1 MSMLKPVLKTRLE
14 TNIFVPTL
22 SPEIQIMLDKAAEFM
37 TNTKDLSHG
46 IDHIYNLLKSAN
58 RFFKST
64 GDKFDIDKEVLLLSL
79 YWHDVWKSQNIP
91 TPANYLFH
99 QLYEGLGSMFMF
111 KKQARTAGL
120 SPRINRA
127 VSYAIRKHSLVQF
140 RPAKTLEAQLLWDMD
155 MLDFWNLQRVQAFFK
170 NFTWAN
176 IFIFDSYVLY
186 MRKVGL
192 PLNFEW
198 TKNEVKK
205 RKAFFFEAMAQFRE
219 SLVNG
224 NKTPEP
230 GLVQS
235 PTMYTN
241 LYSLRSLQGLRD
253 SDDKP

>member
-1 MSMLKPVLKTRLE
+1 MLKPIVKTRLE
-14 TNIFVPTL
+14 TNLFVPTL
-22 SPEIQIMLDKAAEFM
+22 SHEIQIMLDKAVDFM

-46 IDHIYNLLKSAN
+46 IDHIDNLLKSAN

-64 GDKFDIDKEVLLLSL
+64 GDRFAIDKEILLLAL

-99 QLYEGLGSMFMF
+99 QWYEGLGSMLMF
-111 KKQARTAGL
+111 KKQARTAGV
-120 SPRINRA
+120 SPRISRA

-140 RPAKTLEAQLLWDMD
+140 RPAKTLEAQLLWDLD

-176 IFIFDSYVLY
+176 IAIFDSYILY
-186 MRKVGL
+186 MRKVGF

-205 RKAFFFEAMAQFRE
+205 RKAFFFDAMAQFRE
-219 SLVNG
+219 SLLKG
-224 NKTPEP
+224 NITSEA

-235 PTMYTN
+235 PTVYTS
-241 LYSLRSLQGLRD
+241 LYAFRSLRGLRD
-253 SDDKP
+253 SEDKP